1 MSILKRMENNDPKV
15 LKVGMIGGSSGF
27 ISNAHQR
34 AIFMDGTRRVVS
46 GALSSN
52 VEKGPDGHRK
62 LALPDRGIR

>member
-1 MSILKRMENNDPKV
+1 MENSDPKV

-34 AIFMDGTRRVVS
+34 AIFMDGTRRVIS

-52 VEKGPDGHRK
+52 VDKAQAAMCPSVTLNQIIAE
-62 LALPDRGIR
+62 I